1 VLSSSITAF
10 RFTGAV
16 PKQALEAICVP
27 VLVLHHERDA
37 CVACAPHEVALILKG
52 LTNAPVKKLLWAA
65 GGGPPR
71 GHPCEPFHWHGY
83 VGMEAEAV
91 AWIADWVRHPA
102 P

>member
-65 GGGPPR
+65 GGRAAAGSPLRALPLARLCRHGSR
-71 GHPCEPFHWHGY
+71 GGRL
-83 VGMEAEAV
+83 
-91 AWIADWVRHPA
+91 DR
-102 P
+102 